1 MLSIWYWALQ
11 RTAQYFSEIYTLI
24 HSYSIHIFVLVRR
37 YKNVENS
44 RMNHNDLK
52 IVWNVTYG
60 PFIAASLRSCFIM
73 ENLLLI
79 SPSLSLVSHPQKV
92 GRPLLT
98 VWMQTTEICIWTEED
113 YPLLLCTIFPFFFFF
128 APAPVTD
135 CCIFSWLEPC
145 HIPDCCAT
153 LLLYFFMHTVN
164 SISHSKLF
172 HDCSNF
178 ILH

>member
-1 MLSIWYWALQ
+1 MLSTWYWTFQ
-11 RTAQYFSEIYTLI
+11 RTAHYFSKIYTLM

-52 IVWNVTYG
+52 IIWNVTYG

-79 SPSLSLVSHPQKV
+79 SPSLSLVSHAQKV

-98 VWMQTTEICIWTEED
+98 VWMQTTEICMWTEEE
-113 YPLLLCTIFPFFFFF
+113 YPLLLYAIFPSFFC
-128 APAPVTD
+128 T
-135 CCIFSWLEPC
+135 SSS
-145 HIPDCCAT
+145 HR
-153 LLLYFFMHTVN
+153 LLYLFMIRTL
-164 SISHSKLF
+164 SYSGLLRSFYISL
-172 HDCSNF
+172 C
-178 ILH
+178 IQ

>member
-24 HSYSIHIFVLVRR
+24 HSYSIHIFVLVRK

-44 RMNHNDLK
+44 RMNHSDLK

-79 SPSLSLVSHPQKV
+79 SPSLSLVSHAQKV

-113 YPLLLCTIFPFFFFF
+113 YPLLLCTIFPFFFFC
-128 APAPVTD
+128 T
-135 CCIFSWLEPC
+135 SSS
-145 HIPDCCAT
+145 HR
-153 LLLYFFMHTVN
+153 LLYLFMVRTL
-164 SISHSKLF
+164 SYSGLLCYAIFLYISLYISL
-172 HDCSNF
+172 C
-178 ILH
+178 IQ